1 MQKFSTFNLGT
12 VHFVGIGGI
21 GMSGIAEIMLELG
34 YKLQGSDIRDSANI
48 ERLRKAGIPII
59 IGHAAKNVDNVA
71 AVVISSAVTSDNV
84 EVQAA
89 RSKGI
94 PVVSRANMLG
104 EVVRLKWSV
113 AVAGTHGKTT
123 TTSLVAALL
132 DSAGLDPTVI
142 NGGIVNA
149 YDSNA
154 KSGTGDWIVIEADE
168 SDGTIAKL
176 SPTVSIVTNIDP
188 EHMEFYRSEAK
199 LHNAFDTFV
208 ENIPFYGFAVL
219 CTDHPEVKAL
229 AERVTD
235 RRRISYGFNPD
246 ADVRAYDLRFDQN
259 VTKFHVNIKLRGSE
273 VLKYL
278 FDLELP
284 MAGEHNV
291 QNALAAIAVADELG
305 ANEDQIRA
313 ALKNFAGVKRRF
325 TLVGEW
331 EVEPNQQAVKIV
343 DDYGH
348 HPVEISAVLRA
359 ARSIVDD
366 GQIVAVMQPHR
377 FSRLK
382 HLFEEFSSCFN
393 DADDVIVMPVYHAGE
408 QPLEGI
414 NHEELATRM
423 KLDGHK
429 SVQTLD
435 SFDSL
440 ANTVAKLAKPGG
452 IVICL
457 GAGDITVYA
466 NKLAN
471 QLRNLSSD

>member
-1 MQKFSTFNLGT
+1 MQKFSSFNLGT

-21 GMSGIAEIMLELG
+21 GMSGIAEIMLEMG
-34 YKLQGSDIRDSANI
+34 YKVQGSDIRDSSNV
-48 ERLRKAGIPII
+48 ERLRSAGIPIN
-59 IGHAAKNVDNVA
+59 IGHVAENIDNVA

-154 KSGTGDWIVIEADE
+154 KLGEGEWIVIEADE

-188 EHMEFYRSEAK
+188 EHMEYYRSEEK

-219 CTDHPEVKAL
+219 CTDHPEVRAL
-229 AERVTD
+229 AERITD
-235 RRRISYGFNPD
+235 RKKISYGLNENSE
-246 ADVRAYDLRFDQN
+246 VWAYNIRFEQN
-259 VTKFHVNIKLRGSE
+259 VSKFNVKIKKTDSKVFKLILG
-273 VLKYL
+273 
-278 FDLELP
+278 LELP

-305 ANEDQIRA
+305 ATEDHIRS

-325 TLVGEW
+325 TQVGEW
-331 EVEPNQQAVKIV
+331 EVEENQSAVKII

-348 HPVEISAVLRA
+348 HPVEISAVLKA
-359 ARSIVDD
+359 ARSIVND
-366 GQIVAVMQPHR
+366 GQIIAVVQPHR

-382 HLFEEFSSCFN
+382 HLFDEFSTCFN
-393 DADDVIVMPVYHAGE
+393 DANDVIVMPVYKAGE
-408 QPLEGI
+408 QPIDGI
-414 NHEELATRM
+414 NHEALATHM
-423 KLDGHK
+423 KYHGHG
-429 SVQTLD
+429 SVQTLN
-435 SFDSL
+435 SFDLL
-440 ANTVAKLAKPGG
+440 ATTIAKIAQPGG

-457 GAGDITVYA
+457 GAGDITVHA
-466 NKLAN
+466 NELAKKLKILN
-471 QLRNLSSD
+471 S

>member
-1 MQKFSTFNLGT
+1 MQQFSPFNLGT

-21 GMSGIAEIMLELG
+21 GMSGIAEIMREMG
-34 YKLQGSDIRDSANI
+34 YKVQGSDIRNSANV
-48 ERLRKAGIPII
+48 ERLRSAGIPIN
-59 IGHAAKNVDNVA
+59 IGHVPENVDNVA

-104 EVVRLKWSV
+104 EVVRLSWSV

-154 KSGTGDWIVIEADE
+154 KAGKGDWIVIEADE

-176 SPTVSIVTNIDP
+176 SSTVSIVTNIDP
-188 EHMEFYRSEAK
+188 EHMEFYRSEEK

-229 AERVTD
+229 AERITD
-235 RRRISYGFNPD
+235 RKKISYGLNED
-246 ADVRAYDLRFDQN
+246 AEVRAYNITFEQN
-259 VTKFHVNIKLRGSE
+259 VSKFNVKIKKRDSEEIKLI
-273 VLKYL
+273 V
-278 FDLELP
+278 DLELP

-305 ANEDQIRA
+305 ANEEHIRA
-313 ALKNFAGVKRRF
+313 GLKNFAGVKRRF
-325 TLVGEW
+325 TQVGEW
-331 EVEPNQQAVKIV
+331 EVAQNQSAVRII

-348 HPVEISAVLRA
+348 HPVEISAVLKA
-359 ARSIVDD
+359 ARSIVND
-366 GQIVAVMQPHR
+366 GQIIAVVQPHR

-382 HLFEEFSSCFN
+382 HLFEEFSTCFN
-393 DADDVIVMPVYHAGE
+393 DANNVIVMPVFKAGE
-408 QPLEGI
+408 KPIDGV
-414 NHEELATRM
+414 NHEELASRM
-423 KLDGHK
+423 KLHGHT
-429 SVQTLD
+429 SVQTLN
-435 SFDSL
+435 SFDP
-440 ANTVAKLAKPGG
+440 LAKTIAEIAQPGG

-457 GAGDITVYA
+457 GAGDISVHA
-466 NKLAN
+466 NELAKKL
-471 QLRNLSSD
+471 RVLSL